1 MAGFN
6 SDLAVQTETALC
18 WVENAFV
25 VIPGAAMVAVA
36 LIIRKFP
43 VTRERFSKVKE
54 ALERRRAGEEV
65 DITQFEEI
73 FE

>member
-1 MAGFN
+1 
-6 SDLAVQTETALC
+6 
-18 WVENAFV
+18 
-25 VIPGAAMVAVA
+25 MVAVA